1 MVLTRLQH
9 RSHPLH
15 SLRSVILLLTTVLL
29 LLITGQAHSELVT
42 RVPISAESGTSIAG
56 SLFPLTITLDHGK
69 LFLTDPTLLF
79 LDDERL
85 GMELRFQAYDHRPQ
99 DGIAISETGRTR
111 VSGKLDYDPATRQV
125 LLHAATLDKL
135 EFDRDNEASGKFSS
149 QVRASWSSQVTD
161 PIRSELPAHP
171 YILPIKDNIED
182 ISYDGQNIYI
192 SLIYM

>member
-1 MVLTRLQH
+1 MHL
-9 RSHPLH
+9 
-15 SLRSVILLLTTVLL
+15 LRSSIILLTTVLTL
-29 LLITGQAHSELVT
+29 FINQQAHSQLVT

-56 SLFPLTITLDHGK
+56 SLFPLTIALNHGK
-69 LFLTDPTLLF
+69 LFLTDPILLF

-85 GMELRFQAYDHRPQ
+85 GMEVRVQAYDHRPQ
-99 DGIAISETGRTR
+99 QGIAISETGRAR

-149 QVRASWSSQVTD
+149 QVRANWSSQITD
-161 PIRSELPAHP
+161 PLRSELPAHP

-192 SLIYM
+192 NLVYR

>member
-1 MVLTRLQH
+1 MELATLQQ

-15 SLRSVILLLTTVLL
+15 SLRCGILLLATVLM
-29 LLITGQAHSELVT
+29 LLITGQAHSQLVT

-85 GMELRFQAYDHRPQ
+85 GMEVRVQAYDHRPQ
-99 DGIAISETGRTR
+99 QGIAISETGRAR

-149 QVRASWSSQVTD
+149 QVRANWSSQITD
-161 PIRSELPAHP
+161 PLRSELPAHP

-192 SLIYM
+192 NLVYR